1 MSKEGVSENVRRVLE
16 KKEKKKLKEE
26 KELYK
31 ATKVISSQNNILRK
45 IIAQKQSSSTSFVN
59 KIKDI
64 NKSLPHIRSKH
75 EKNYMKENKIRLQE
89 TINLQKKMIEKQ
101 EELKNKKPFIMKKY
115 KNVTSKVAKNLL
127 EAQQKEEK
135 KEQDVSNKEYLGNK
149 TKREN
154 PEEENQDESV
164 EYTDEYVEEEQEEN
178 GQDVDENEQYEEEY
192 EQDEEEY
199 EQEEGEYEQEEE
211 EYEQDE
217 EEYEQ
222 DEEKC
227 EQDEEKCEQDEEKC
241 EQDEEK
247 CEQDEEKY
255 EQDGDQNGQDDEYVE
270 EYDEYEEYEEEET
283 KNNQKKSEKRE
294 DDLTTNETK
303 RESSIIDKFK
313 KNKTNEQKNEK
324 LHKNFGK
331 LPNYILKKKKDVS
344 QDSLDTPEG
353 YRVLKNEERNYVLK
367 ELHSQL
373 KDIKEEYKNNK
384 DKQKKIQLGKKLKEV
399 KESIEMFSNPYV
411 LVDENF

>member
-222 DEEKC
+222 DEE
-227 EQDEEKCEQDEEKC
+227 EYEQDEEKC

>member
-247 CEQDEEKY
+247 Y

-270 EYDEYEEYEEEET
+270 EYDEYEEYEEYEEEET

>member
-227 EQDEEKCEQDEEKC
+227 EQDEEKCEQDEEK
-241 EQDEEK
+241 
-247 CEQDEEKY
+247 Y

-270 EYDEYEEYEEEET
+270 EYDEYEEYEEYEEEET

>member
-211 EYEQDE
+211 QYEQDE
-217 EEYEQ
+217 EKYEQ

-227 EQDEEKCEQDEEKC
+227 EQDEEKY
-241 EQDEEK
+241 
-247 CEQDEEKY
+247 EEKY

>member
-217 EEYEQ
+217 EKY
-222 DEEKC
+222 
-227 EQDEEKCEQDEEKC
+227 EQDEEKC

>member
-217 EEYEQ
+217 EKY
-222 DEEKC
+222 
-227 EQDEEKCEQDEEKC
+227 EQDEEKC

-270 EYDEYEEYEEEET
+270 EYDEYEEYEEYEEEET

>member
-217 EEYEQ
+217 EKYEQ

-227 EQDEEKCEQDEEKC
+227 EQDEEKCEQD
-241 EQDEEK
+241 
-247 CEQDEEKY
+247 
-255 EQDGDQNGQDDEYVE
+255 GDQNGQDDEYVE
-270 EYDEYEEYEEEET
+270 EYDEYEEYEEYEEEET

>member
-217 EEYEQ
+217 EKYEQ

-227 EQDEEKCEQDEEKC
+227 EQDEEKCEQDEEKY
-241 EQDEEK
+241 
-247 CEQDEEKY
+247 EQDEEKY

-270 EYDEYEEYEEEET
+270 EYDEYEEYEEYEEEET

>member
-192 EQDEEEY
+192 EQ
-199 EQEEGEYEQEEE
+199 EEGEYEQEEE

-217 EEYEQ
+217 EKYEQ

-227 EQDEEKCEQDEEKC
+227 EQDEEKCEQDEEKY
-241 EQDEEK
+241 
-247 CEQDEEKY
+247 EQDEEKY

>member
-199 EQEEGEYEQEEE
+199 EQEEGEYEQEE
-211 EYEQDE
+211 YEQEE

-227 EQDEEKCEQDEEKC
+227 EQDEEKCEQDEEKY
-241 EQDEEK
+241 
-247 CEQDEEKY
+247 EQDEEKY

>member
-227 EQDEEKCEQDEEKC
+227 EQDEEKCEQDEEKY
-241 EQDEEK
+241 
-247 CEQDEEKY
+247 EQDEEKY

-270 EYDEYEEYEEEET
+270 EYDEYEEYEEYEEEET

>member
-217 EEYEQ
+217 EKYEQ
-222 DEEKC
+222 DEEKY
-227 EQDEEKCEQDEEKC
+227 EQDEEKC

-270 EYDEYEEYEEEET
+270 EYDEYEEYEEYEEEET

>member
-1 MSKEGVSENVRRVLE
+1 MSKESVSENVRRVLE

-31 ATKVISSQNNILRK
+31 ATKVISNQNNILRK

-75 EKNYMKENKIRLQE
+75 EKNYMKENKIRIQE

-135 KEQDVSNKEYLGNK
+135 KEQEVSNKEYHGNK
-149 TKREN
+149 EKIED
-154 PEEENQDESV
+154 PENQSQDECV
-164 EYTDEYVEEEQEEN
+164 EYTDEYIEEEQEEN
-178 GQDVDENEQYEEEY
+178 EHDEEQYEH
-192 EQDEEEY
+192 
-199 EQEEGEYEQEEE
+199 
-211 EYEQDE
+211 
-217 EEYEQ
+217 
-222 DEEKC
+222 
-227 EQDEEKCEQDEEKC
+227 
-241 EQDEEK
+241 
-247 CEQDEEKY
+247 DEEKY
-255 EQDGDQNGQDDEYVE
+255 EQDEEQYEQDEEQYEQDEEQYEHDEEIYKQDDEYVE
-270 EYDEYEEYEEEET
+270 ECDEYEEYEEDDEYEEEEI
-283 KNNQKKSEKRE
+283 KNNQKQIEKRE

-313 KNKTNEQKNEK
+313 TNKTNEQKNEK

-331 LPNYILKKKKDVS
+331 LPNYILKKKKDVC

-353 YRVLKNEERNYVLK
+353 YRLLKNEERNYVLK
-367 ELHSQL
+367 ELYSQL